1 MVMRNILIVKT
12 SSLGDVVHMLPAIS
26 DAVRQQPDLCIDWLV
41 EEGFAEVPGW
51 HPAVHQVIPVAL
63 RRWRKQL
70 GQRASWREMAA
81 MRQRLQQQRYDA
93 VIDSQGL
100 LKSALLA
107 TMAHGRRYGYDRHSI
122 REPLASLCYQQG
134 FSVAHQRHAITRN
147 RLLLAHVL
155 GYSIDNQPLDYG
167 IARTVYPAPPVT
179 LPERYIVGLHGTSR
193 VDKEWPESHWQ
204 VLMAALAG
212 QGIHTL
218 LPWGNARERE
228 RAERLA
234 QANASVQVLPRSRL
248 GELAA
253 VMQRSLGVIG
263 MDTGL
268 MHIAAALDKP
278 GLALYPVTEPALTGV
293 LGNSDSPYRLENLSG
308 ADTQDAQA
316 VTRRLLDLLMAL
328 PQNPPNPPF
337 AKGG

>member
-1 MVMRNILIVKT
+1 MTTKQNILIVKT

-26 DAVRQQPDLCIDWLV
+26 DATRQQAGLNIDWVV
-41 EEGFAEVPGW
+41 EEGFAEVPTW
-51 HPAVHQVIPVAL
+51 HPAVRHVIPVAL
-63 RRWRKQL
+63 RRWRKHL
-70 GQRASWREMAA
+70 SSRTSWQEMAA
-81 MRQRLQQQRYDA
+81 FRTRLQQQHYDA

-107 TMAHGRRYGYDRHSI
+107 RLAHGIRYGYDRHSI

-134 FSVAHQRHAITRN
+134 FSVSPQRHAITRN

-155 GYSIDNQPLDYG
+155 GYSIENQPLDYG
-167 IARTVYPAPPVT
+167 IARTAYPTPAIP

-204 VLMAALAG
+204 TLTATLAR

-218 LPWGNARERE
+218 LPWGNPRERE

-234 QANASVQVLPRSRL
+234 LSNSSVQVLPRSRL

-253 VMQRSLGVIG
+253 IMQQAVGIIG

-268 MHIAAALDKP
+268 MHIAAALNKP
-278 GLALYPVTEPALTGV
+278 GLALYPVTEPDLTGI
-293 LGNSDSPYRLENLSG
+293 LGNSNTRHRLENLSG
-308 ADTQDAQA
+308 TDTQDAAAITQ
-316 VTRRLLDLLMAL
+316 RLLDLLA
-328 PQNPPNPPF
+328 
-337 AKGG
+337 G